1 MQKIFIFIFVA
12 GLVLYTA
19 SAILVKIDEN
29 RRFKKAKKFN
39 DDKIIDRYMEE
50 NRKFSKNCKPS
61 QYVFVICEIIG
72 GIGYFLIMGYNGLIM
87 QPTIASKL
95 YLIFIIIVLLLLFAI
110 LILEQLYI
118 IKEIF

>member
-1 MQKIFIFIFVA
+1 MLKIFILIFAA
-12 GLVLYTA
+12 GLVLYIA

-39 DDKIIDRYMEE
+39 SDKIIDRYMEE
-50 NRKFSKNCKPS
+50 NKRFSKNCKPF

-72 GIGYFLIMGYNGLIM
+72 GIGRFLIMGYNGLIM

-95 YLIFIIIVLLLLFAI
+95 SLIFMMIILLLLFAI

-118 IKEIF
+118 TKEIF

>member
-1 MQKIFIFIFVA
+1 MLKIFILIFAA
-12 GLVLYTA
+12 GLVLYIA

-39 DDKIIDRYMEE
+39 SDKIIDRYIEE
-50 NRKFSKNCKPS
+50 NKRFSKNCKPF

-95 YLIFIIIVLLLLFAI
+95 SLIFMMIILLLLFAI

-118 IKEIF
+118 TKEIF

>member
-61 QYVFVICEIIG
+61 QIVSDFHDNRIAVVVCHPHFGAVVYHQRD
-72 GIGYFLIMGYNGLIM
+72 FLKRRKNE
-87 QPTIASKL
+87 
-95 YLIFIIIVLLLLFAI
+95 V
-110 LILEQLYI
+110 
-118 IKEIF
+118 

>member
-1 MQKIFIFIFVA
+1 MLKIFILIFAA
-12 GLVLYTA
+12 GLVLYIA

-39 DDKIIDRYMEE
+39 SDKIIDRYMEE
-50 NRKFSKNCKPS
+50 NKRFSKNCKPF

-72 GIGYFLIMGYNGLIM
+72 GIGCFLIMGYNGLIM

-95 YLIFIIIVLLLLFAI
+95 SLIFMMIMLWLLFAI

-118 IKEIF
+118 TKEIF

>member
-50 NRKFSKNCKPS
+50 NR
-61 QYVFVICEIIG
+61 
-72 GIGYFLIMGYNGLIM
+72 
-87 QPTIASKL
+87 
-95 YLIFIIIVLLLLFAI
+95 
-110 LILEQLYI
+110 
-118 IKEIF
+118 

>member
-39 DDKIIDRYMEE
+39 RYMEE

-95 YLIFIIIVLLLLFAI
+95 YLIFMIIVLLLLFAI